1 MVSLIG
7 GCSMYSTWRHC
18 SFSGE
23 KRYSIFLILHFHTRH
38 HQGPIR
44 GSVHLFSLLSSHLVL
59 LSCLSYRLIFC
70 GNLQLLK
77 QRRPHWLKLSQKSL
91 LTTTKMRPFWWFSNT
106 VRGLLKKV
114 DIPKVPRHRQ
124 KILCNKSLENL
135 YFMTI
140 GFSDI
145 FPLTSIEMS
154 SYPQQKTSW
163 KLKPVIV
170 MWNQNSLAKGG
181 EEARTRGTF
190 KSHITPGFSPL
201 CSFNNPKTSGV
212 KNFFYHTTTTFLL
225 HLAQPSSLLKSSSM
239 PYWPNIPCIG
249 VCNLGFSKSFFLA
262 ASKKTFSSL
271 TSSADFLMVVA
282 LLWTPLLS
290 GRSTLHIYT
299 HVLSLV

>member
-1 MVSLIG
+1 M
-7 GCSMYSTWRHC
+7 W
-18 SFSGE
+18 
-23 KRYSIFLILHFHTRH
+23 FLWWEGVVCTLPDATARFLAKPILHFSHFAFPYTIR
-38 HQGPIR
+38 QGPIR

-106 VRGLLKKV
+106 VRSLLQKV

-170 MWNQNSLAKGG
+170 MWNQNSLAKG

-201 CSFNNPKTSGV
+201 CSFNNPNSSGV
-212 KNFFYHTTTTFLL
+212 KNFFLPHHHHIF
-225 HLAQPSSLLKSSSM
+225 
-239 PYWPNIPCIG
+239 
-249 VCNLGFSKSFFLA
+249 
-262 ASKKTFSSL
+262 
-271 TSSADFLMVVA
+271 VA
-282 LLWTPLLS
+282 LGTAIKPLEE
-290 GRSTLHIYT
+290 
-299 HVLSLV
+299 

>member
-1 MVSLIG
+1 
-7 GCSMYSTWRHC
+7 
-18 SFSGE
+18 
-23 KRYSIFLILHFHTRH
+23 
-38 HQGPIR
+38 
-44 GSVHLFSLLSSHLVL
+44 
-59 LSCLSYRLIFC
+59 
-70 GNLQLLK
+70 
-77 QRRPHWLKLSQKSL
+77 
-91 LTTTKMRPFWWFSNT
+91 MRPFWWFSNT
-106 VRGLLKKV
+106 VRGLLQKV

-170 MWNQNSLAKGG
+170 MWNQNSLAKG

-249 VCNLGFSKSFFLA
+249 VCNLGFSKSFFWLLQKNLFKLDLLCWFPYGCGIA
-262 ASKKTFSSL
+262 LNSFTFWEVHTPPL
-271 TSSADFLMVVA
+271 YTRVKPRIKRIVDFF
-282 LLWTPLLS
+282 
-290 GRSTLHIYT
+290 Y
-299 HVLSLV
+299 